1 MSEAQQSTPAVEQA
15 PVVPTPEA
23 PAKADNANTESKAPA
38 QEAEAPKEEAKQEEP
53 ATPSIDE
60 FAAEKIDDEI
70 FQSETDYKGVDYKG
84 VMQELSPEAKKLFH
98 NLRSSFTKKTQSI
111 ADQKKALEN
120 AKAALHAREKALFE
134 SDFYKSVSEKAAVDN
149 KDFDPYDTKSFEGR
163 IEQEVAKRMTE
174 MMEPMRQ
181 AHVLQQ
187 QKHKLDT
194 FKTQHPD
201 LESMKTEIVGIL
213 KEHKHMNLEQA
224 YWQVKGRKLAD
235 DVKIQEADLASYKK
249 VAREAGLKVGGASRG
264 RTNGVPKHIME
275 RDDPIAIYNWLKEN
289 KGKVTL

>member
-1 MSEAQQSTPAVEQA
+1 MSEAQAQAPQETAAPAAPETQAVEA
-15 PVVPTPEA
+15 A
-23 PAKADNANTESKAPA
+23 PATESAPEQEAAPA
-38 QEAEAPKEEAKQEEP
+38 TEEA

-70 FQSETDYKGVDYKG
+70 FKSEEDYKGVDYKA
-84 VMQELSPEAKKLFH
+84 VMQDLSPEAKKLFH
-98 NLRSSFTKKTQSI
+98 NLRSSFTKKTQSLS
-111 ADQKKALEN
+111 DQKKALEN

-134 SDFYKSVSEKAAVDN
+134 SDFYKSVSEKAATEN
-149 KDFDPYDTKSFEGR
+149 KDFDPYDTKSFESR

-187 QKHKLDT
+187 QKHKLEQ
-194 FKTQHPD
+194 FKAQHPD
-201 LESMKTEIVGIL
+201 LETFKGEIVDVL

-224 YWQVKGRKLAD
+224 YWQVKGRKLAED
-235 DVKIQEADLASYKK
+235 MKTQEADLANYKK

-264 RTNGVPKHIME
+264 SVGGVPKHIME
-275 RDDPIAIYNWLKEN
+275 KDDPVAIYNWIREN
-289 KGKVTL
+289 KGKVKI

>member
-1 MSEAQQSTPAVEQA
+1 MSEAQAQAQEQPQETPAVEAA
-15 PVVPTPEA
+15 PVTESAPEQEAA
-23 PAKADNANTESKAPA
+23 PATE
-38 QEAEAPKEEAKQEEP
+38 EPKEE

-60 FAAEKIDDEI
+60 FAAEKLEDEI
-70 FQSETDYKGVDYKG
+70 FQSEEDYKGVDYKA
-84 VMQELSPEAKKLFH
+84 VMQDLSPEAKKLFH

-111 ADQKKALEN
+111 SDQKKALEN

-134 SDFYKSVSEKAAVDN
+134 SDFYKNVSEKAAVEN
-149 KDFDPYDTKSFEGR
+149 KEFDPYDTSSFESR

-187 QKHKLDT
+187 QKHKLET
-194 FKTQHPD
+194 FKAQHPD
-201 LESMKTEIVGIL
+201 LESMKTEIVDVL

-224 YWQVKGRKLAD
+224 YWQVKGRKLAED
-235 DVKIQEADLASYKK
+235 MKAQESEMANYKK

-264 RTNGVPKHIME
+264 SLGGIPRHIME
-275 RDDPIAIYNWLKEN
+275 KDDPVAIYNWIREN
-289 KGKVTL
+289 KGKVKI

>member
-1 MSEAQQSTPAVEQA
+1 MSEAQAQA
-15 PVVPTPEA
+15 PQESA
-23 PAKADNANTESKAPA
+23 PAAEAAPATESAPEQEAAPATEQPQEA
-38 QEAEAPKEEAKQEEP
+38 QEAQEP

-60 FAAEKIDDEI
+60 FASEKLEDEI
-70 FQSETDYKGVDYKG
+70 FQSEEDYKGVDYKG

-111 ADQKKALEN
+111 SDQKKALEN

-134 SDFYKSVSEKAAVDN
+134 SDFYKSVSEKAAVEN
-149 KDFDPYDTKSFEGR
+149 KDFDPYDTKSFESR
-163 IEQEVAKRMTE
+163 IEQEVARRMTE

-194 FKTQHPD
+194 FKSQHPD
-201 LESMKTEIVGIL
+201 LEDFKGEIVDVL
-213 KEHKHMNLEQA
+213 KEHRHMNLEQA
-224 YWQVKGRKLAD
+224 YWQVKGRKLD
-235 DVKIQEADLASYKK
+235 EQMKTRGEELSNYKK

-264 RTNGVPKHIME
+264 AVGGVPKHIME
-275 RDDPIAIYNWLKEN
+275 KDDPVAIYNWIREN
-289 KGKVTL
+289 KGKVKI

>member
-15 PVVPTPEA
+15 PEAQATPTETTAQPAEA
-23 PAKADNANTESKAPA
+23 AP
-38 QEAEAPKEEAKQEEP
+38 AEAPKEEVKAEEKP
-53 ATPSIDE
+53 TTPSIDE

-70 FQSETDYKGVDYKG
+70 FQSEEDYKGVDYKA
-84 VMQELSPEAKKLFH
+84 VMQDLSPEAKKLFH

-111 ADQKKALEN
+111 SDQKKAMEN

-134 SDFYKSVSEKAAVDN
+134 SDFYKSVSEKAAVEN
-149 KDFDPYDTKSFEGR
+149 KDFDPYDTKSFESR
-163 IEQEVAKRMTE
+163 IEQEVARRMTE

-187 QKHKLDT
+187 QKHKLET
-194 FKTQHPD
+194 FKAQHPD
-201 LESMKTEIVGIL
+201 LETFKGEIVEVL

-224 YWQVKGRKLAD
+224 YWQVKGRKLAED
-235 DVKIQEADLASYKK
+235 MKAQEADLANYKK

-264 RTNGVPKHIME
+264 SAGGIPQHIME
-275 RDDPIAIYNWLKEN
+275 RDDPVAIYNWIREN
-289 KGKVTL
+289 KGKVKI

>member
-1 MSEAQQSTPAVEQA
+1 MSEAQAQAQEQPQETPAVEAA
-15 PVVPTPEA
+15 PVTESAPEQEAA
-23 PAKADNANTESKAPA
+23 PATE
-38 QEAEAPKEEAKQEEP
+38 EPKEE

-60 FAAEKIDDEI
+60 FASQKLEDEI
-70 FQSETDYKGVDYKG
+70 FQSEEDYKGVDYKA
-84 VMQELSPEAKKLFH
+84 VMQDLSPEAKKLFH

-111 ADQKKALEN
+111 SDQKKALEN

-134 SDFYKSVSEKAAVDN
+134 SDFYKSVSEKAAVEN
-149 KDFDPYDTKSFEGR
+149 KEFDPYDTASFESR

-187 QKHKLDT
+187 QKHKLET
-194 FKTQHPD
+194 FKAQHPD
-201 LESMKTEIVGIL
+201 LESMKTEIVDVL

-224 YWQVKGRKLAD
+224 YWQVKGRKLAED
-235 DVKIQEADLASYKK
+235 MKAQESEMANYKK

-264 RTNGVPKHIME
+264 SLGGIPRHIME
-275 RDDPIAIYNWLKEN
+275 KDDPVAIYNWIREN
-289 KGKVTL
+289 KGKVKI

>member
-15 PVVPTPEA
+15 PEAQATPTETTAQPAEA
-23 PAKADNANTESKAPA
+23 AP
-38 QEAEAPKEEAKQEEP
+38 AEAPKEEVKAEEKP
-53 ATPSIDE
+53 TTPSIDE

-70 FQSETDYKGVDYKG
+70 FQSEEDYKGVDYKA
-84 VMQELSPEAKKLFH
+84 VMQDLSPEAKKLFH

-111 ADQKKALEN
+111 SDQKKALEN

-134 SDFYKSVSEKAAVDN
+134 SDFYKSVSEKAAVEN
-149 KDFDPYDTKSFEGR
+149 KDFDPYDTKSFESR
-163 IEQEVAKRMTE
+163 IEQEVARRMTE

-187 QKHKLDT
+187 QKHKLET
-194 FKTQHPD
+194 FKAQHPD
-201 LESMKTEIVGIL
+201 LETFKGEIVEVL

-224 YWQVKGRKLAD
+224 YWQVKGRKLAED
-235 DVKIQEADLASYKK
+235 MKTQEADLANYKK

-264 RTNGVPKHIME
+264 SAGGIPQHIME
-275 RDDPIAIYNWLKEN
+275 RDDPVAIYNWIREN
-289 KGKVTL
+289 KGKVKI

>member
-1 MSEAQQSTPAVEQA
+1 MSEAQAQAQEQPQETPAVEAA
-15 PVVPTPEA
+15 PVTESAPEQEAA
-23 PAKADNANTESKAPA
+23 PATE
-38 QEAEAPKEEAKQEEP
+38 EPKEE

-60 FAAEKIDDEI
+60 FASQKLEDEI
-70 FQSETDYKGVDYKG
+70 FQSEEDYKGVDYKA
-84 VMQELSPEAKKLFH
+84 VMQDLSPEAKKLFH

-111 ADQKKALEN
+111 SDQKKALEN

-134 SDFYKSVSEKAAVDN
+134 SDFYKSVSEKAAVEN
-149 KDFDPYDTKSFEGR
+149 KEFDPYDTASFESR

-187 QKHKLDT
+187 QKHKLEA
-194 FKTQHPD
+194 FKAQHPD
-201 LESMKTEIVGIL
+201 LESMKTEIVDVL

-224 YWQVKGRKLAD
+224 YWQVKGRKLAED
-235 DVKIQEADLASYKK
+235 MKAQESEMANYKK

-264 RTNGVPKHIME
+264 SLGGIPRHIME
-275 RDDPIAIYNWLKEN
+275 KDDPVAIYNWIREN
-289 KGKVTL
+289 KGKVKI

>member
-15 PVVPTPEA
+15 PEAQATPTET
-23 PAKADNANTESKAPA
+23 TEQPA
-38 QEAEAPKEEAKQEEP
+38 QSAETTPAEAPKEEAKAEES
-53 ATPSIDE
+53 TPSIDE

-70 FQSETDYKGVDYKG
+70 FKSEEDYKGVDYKA

-111 ADQKKALEN
+111 SDQKKALEN

-134 SDFYKSVSEKAAVDN
+134 SDFYKSVSEKAAVEK
-149 KDFDPYDTKSFEGR
+149 KDFDPYDTKSFESR

-187 QKHKLDT
+187 QKHKLET
-194 FKTQHPD
+194 FKAQHPD
-201 LESMKTEIVGIL
+201 LETFKTEIVDVL

-224 YWQVKGRKLAD
+224 YWQVKGRKLAED
-235 DVKIQEADLASYKK
+235 MKTQEVEMANYKK

-264 RTNGVPKHIME
+264 SVGGVPKHIME
-275 RDDPIAIYNWLKEN
+275 KDDPVAIYNWIREN
-289 KGKVTL
+289 KSKVKI

>member
-15 PVVPTPEA
+15 PEAQATPTETTAQPAEA
-23 PAKADNANTESKAPA
+23 AP
-38 QEAEAPKEEAKQEEP
+38 AEAPKEEVKAEEKP
-53 ATPSIDE
+53 TTPSIDE

-70 FQSETDYKGVDYKG
+70 FQSEEDYKGVDYKA
-84 VMQELSPEAKKLFH
+84 VMQDLSPEAKKLFH

-111 ADQKKALEN
+111 SDQKKALEN

-134 SDFYKSVSEKAAVDN
+134 SDFYKSVSEKAAVEN
-149 KDFDPYDTKSFEGR
+149 KDFDPYDTKSFESR
-163 IEQEVAKRMTE
+163 IEQEVARRMTE

-187 QKHKLDT
+187 QKHKLET
-194 FKTQHPD
+194 FKAQHPD
-201 LESMKTEIVGIL
+201 LETFKGEIVEVL

-224 YWQVKGRKLAD
+224 YWQVKGRKLAED
-235 DVKIQEADLASYKK
+235 MKAQEADLANYKK

-264 RTNGVPKHIME
+264 SAGGIPQHIME
-275 RDDPIAIYNWLKEN
+275 RDDPVAIYNWIREN
-289 KGKVTL
+289 KGKVKI

>member
-1 MSEAQQSTPAVEQA
+1 MSEAQAQAPQETAAPAAPETPAVEA
-15 PVVPTPEA
+15 A
-23 PAKADNANTESKAPA
+23 PATESAPEQEAAPA
-38 QEAEAPKEEAKQEEP
+38 TEEAS
-53 ATPSIDE
+53 TPSIDE
-60 FAAEKIDDEI
+60 FAAEKLEDEI
-70 FQSETDYKGVDYKG
+70 FKSEEDYKGVDYKA

-111 ADQKKALEN
+111 SDQKKALEN

-134 SDFYKSVSEKAAVDN
+134 SDFYKSVSEKAATEN
-149 KDFDPYDTKSFEGR
+149 KDFDPYDTKSFESR

-187 QKHKLDT
+187 QKHKLEQ

-201 LESMKTEIVGIL
+201 LETFKGEIVDVL

-224 YWQVKGRKLAD
+224 YWQGKGRKLAED
-235 DVKIQEADLASYKK
+235 MKTQEAEMANYKK

-264 RTNGVPKHIME
+264 SVGGVPKHIME
-275 RDDPIAIYNWLKEN
+275 KDDPVAIYNWIREN
-289 KGKVTL
+289 KSKVKI

>member
-1 MSEAQQSTPAVEQA
+1 MSEAQAQAPQETAAPAAPETPAVEA
-15 PVVPTPEA
+15 A
-23 PAKADNANTESKAPA
+23 PATESAPEQEAAPA
-38 QEAEAPKEEAKQEEP
+38 TEEAS
-53 ATPSIDE
+53 TPSIDE
-60 FAAEKIDDEI
+60 FAAEKLEDEI
-70 FQSETDYKGVDYKG
+70 FKSEEDYKGVDYKA

-111 ADQKKALEN
+111 SDQKKALEN

-134 SDFYKSVSEKAAVDN
+134 SDFYKSVSEKAATEN
-149 KDFDPYDTKSFEGR
+149 KDFDPYDTKSFESR

-187 QKHKLDT
+187 QKHKLEQ

-201 LESMKTEIVGIL
+201 LETFKGEIVDVL

-224 YWQVKGRKLAD
+224 YWQVKGRKLAED
-235 DVKIQEADLASYKK
+235 MKTQEAEMANYKK

-264 RTNGVPKHIME
+264 SVGGVPKHIME
-275 RDDPIAIYNWLKEN
+275 KDDPVAIYNWIREN
-289 KGKVTL
+289 KSKVKI

>member
-15 PVVPTPEA
+15 PEAQATPTETTAQPAEA
-23 PAKADNANTESKAPA
+23 AP
-38 QEAEAPKEEAKQEEP
+38 AEAPKEEAKAEEKP
-53 ATPSIDE
+53 TTPSIDE
-60 FAAEKIDDEI
+60 FAAEKIEDEI
-70 FQSETDYKGVDYKG
+70 FQSEEDYKGDDYKA

-111 ADQKKALEN
+111 SDQKKALEN

-134 SDFYKSVSEKAAVDN
+134 SDFYKSVSEKAAVEK
-149 KDFDPYDTKSFEGR
+149 KDFDPYDTKSFESR

-187 QKHKLDT
+187 QKHKLET
-194 FKTQHPD
+194 FKAQHPD
-201 LESMKTEIVGIL
+201 LETYKGEIVGVL
-213 KEHKHMNLEQA
+213 KENKHMNLEQA
-224 YWQVKGRKLAD
+224 YWQVKGRKLAED
-235 DVKIQEADLASYKK
+235 MKSQDAEMANYKK

-264 RTNGVPKHIME
+264 SLGGIPQHIME
-275 RDDPIAIYNWLKEN
+275 RDDPVAIYNWIREN
-289 KGKVTL
+289 KGKVKI

>member
-1 MSEAQQSTPAVEQA
+1 MSEAQAQAQAPQETAAPAAPETPAVEA
-15 PVVPTPEA
+15 A
-23 PAKADNANTESKAPA
+23 PATESAPEQEAAPA
-38 QEAEAPKEEAKQEEP
+38 TEEAS
-53 ATPSIDE
+53 TPSIDE
-60 FAAEKIDDEI
+60 FAAEKLEDEI
-70 FQSETDYKGVDYKG
+70 FKSEEDYKGVDYKA

-111 ADQKKALEN
+111 SDQKKALEN

-134 SDFYKSVSEKAAVDN
+134 SDFYKSVSEKAATEN
-149 KDFDPYDTKSFEGR
+149 KDFDPYDTKSFESR

-187 QKHKLDT
+187 QKHKLEQ

-201 LESMKTEIVGIL
+201 LETFKGEIVDVL

-224 YWQVKGRKLAD
+224 YWQVKGRKLAED
-235 DVKIQEADLASYKK
+235 MKTQEAEMANYKK

-264 RTNGVPKHIME
+264 SVGGVPKHIME
-275 RDDPIAIYNWLKEN
+275 KDDPVAIYNWIREN
-289 KGKVTL
+289 KSKVKI

>member
-1 MSEAQQSTPAVEQA
+1 MSEAQAQA
-15 PVVPTPEA
+15 PQESA
-23 PAKADNANTESKAPA
+23 PAAEAAPATESAPEQEAAPA
-38 QEAEAPKEEAKQEEP
+38 TEQPQEAQEP

-60 FAAEKIDDEI
+60 FAAEKLEDEI
-70 FQSETDYKGVDYKG
+70 FQSEEDYKGVDYKG

-111 ADQKKALEN
+111 SDQKKALEN

-134 SDFYKSVSEKAAVDN
+134 SDFYKSVSEKAAVEN
-149 KDFDPYDTKSFEGR
+149 KDFDPYDTKSFESR
-163 IEQEVAKRMTE
+163 IEQEVARRMTE

-194 FKTQHPD
+194 FKSQHPD
-201 LESMKTEIVGIL
+201 LEDFKGEIVDVL

-224 YWQVKGRKLAD
+224 YWQVKGRKLD
-235 DVKIQEADLASYKK
+235 EQMKTRGEELSNYKK

-264 RTNGVPKHIME
+264 AVGGVPKHIME
-275 RDDPIAIYNWLKEN
+275 KDDPVAIYNWIREN
-289 KGKVTL
+289 KGKVKI

>member
-15 PVVPTPEA
+15 PEAQATPTETTAQPAEA
-23 PAKADNANTESKAPA
+23 AP
-38 QEAEAPKEEAKQEEP
+38 AEAPKEEVKAEEKP
-53 ATPSIDE
+53 TTPSIDE

-70 FQSETDYKGVDYKG
+70 FQSEEDYKGVDYKA
-84 VMQELSPEAKKLFH
+84 VMQDLSPEAKKLFH

-111 ADQKKALEN
+111 SDQKKALEN

-134 SDFYKSVSEKAAVDN
+134 SDFYKSVSEKAAVEN
-149 KDFDPYDTKSFEGR
+149 KDFDPYDTKSFESR
-163 IEQEVAKRMTE
+163 IEQEVARRMTE

-187 QKHKLDT
+187 QKHKLET
-194 FKTQHPD
+194 FKAQHPD
-201 LESMKTEIVGIL
+201 LETFKGEIVEVL

-224 YWQVKGRKLAD
+224 YWQVKGRKLAED
-235 DVKIQEADLASYKK
+235 MKAQEADLANYKK

-264 RTNGVPKHIME
+264 SVSGIPQHIME
-275 RDDPIAIYNWLKEN
+275 RDDPVAIYNWIREN
-289 KGKVTL
+289 KGKVKI